1 MSILMIRA
9 IAKPEHTDDIDE
21 AVRRM
26 FVAVEEAQ
34 LNGIRYASYRL
45 ADGVTYVAELE
56 LADGIENPLPAIP
69 EFRAFQAG
77 LGQWLAEPPAV
88 EQYEVLGSYSS

>member
-1 MSILMIRA
+1 
-9 IAKPEHTDDIDE
+9 
-21 AVRRM
+21 
-26 FVAVEEAQ
+26 
-34 LNGIRYASYRL
+34 
-45 ADGVTYVAELE
+45 